1 MAEMA
6 EMAEGWTAKGGSSR
20 AKSLIWIC
28 VLVGS
33 LLSLSSC
40 VPHQLHRP
48 LSVVKYDDFT
58 QVFVEIDDQGEL
70 WSPRQLELA
79 LDVLEDASHHPK
91 GALVNIFVHGW
102 NHDASAE
109 NEIHGGNI
117 RGQQRLLS
125 LIADSRPPE
134 EYPQP
139 VIGIYIAWRGKLLRG
154 PLNMMSFFNRRQA
167 ANRVAGITATST
179 VYRLL
184 SAAKHNSRSR
194 VVLIGHSFGGLVVE
208 RTLSQA
214 LIGSLFAPGA
224 EHATSFDFPADLVV
238 LLNPASPAIHAK
250 QFVESLERNRL
261 KLYREDNQGIRR
273 EMPLVVSLTSEGD
286 WATGVFYPL
295 GLNVLAGRKAYRE
308 YGSDYCGAN
317 ASQKSFTVQTAGHH
331 TTLHS
336 HRVTAEPLS
345 SVSRDDRLRIFEDSG
360 SARWIFDPVTQQ
372 PVIQFEGEN
381 HLFKIKRR
389 LRAFNDTPYWIM
401 RVPKSLIPDHAQ
413 VFHFNAHSLIA
424 ALMTATGALDPES
437 RTRLRREDGIRP
449 LGLATTDRGEIL
461 FLDRSR
467 RLYRVPE
474 KGGHPRFFSCLPSEL
489 DPQGDIGLA
498 YEDGEYI
505 SAIRQRRRSRGS
517 AFNTSFR
524 VVRVHDERVEVVDT
538 RNIRSERRFVSMT
551 ADVPGRQGF
560 LVEEDSNV
568 IWQVDLTEHG
578 GRRPEPFAAA
588 VLEHSERV
596 TLLAYQSGEHALFA
610 IDGKGTVYRVDL
622 GTGIAQW
629 LVDGL
634 GWPTALEYDKW
645 RRRLYIADALN
656 RRVWRF
662 DCDEACAVP
671 ELHVDCQ
678 SLQHPTTLRVM
689 PDGKLWIGDLQ
700 AQALVRTDVEGKIE
714 RTYLSLVR
722 GPIHGKPAGF

>member
-1 MAEMA
+1 M
-6 EMAEGWTAKGGSSR
+6 
-20 AKSLIWIC
+20 SLSTEEQGHRLAALIV
-28 VLVGS
+28 VLVAALG
-33 LLSLSSC
+33 LGSC

-58 QVFVEIDDQGEL
+58 QIFVEIDDQGEL

-79 LDVLEDASHHPK
+79 LDVLEDAAHHPK

-109 NEIHGGNI
+109 NEISGGNI
-117 RGQQRLLS
+117 RGQQQLLS
-125 LIADSRPPE
+125 MLAEARPEE

-139 VIGIYIAWRGKLLRG
+139 VIGIYIAWRGKLLKG
-154 PLNMMSFFNRRQA
+154 PWNVMSFFNRRQA

-194 VVLIGHSFGGLVVE
+194 VVLVGHSFGGLVVE

-250 QFVESLERNRL
+250 QFIESLERNRL

-295 GLNVLAGRKAYRE
+295 GLNVLATRKAYRE
-308 YGSDYCGAN
+308 YGGDYCGAN
-317 ASQKSFTVQTAGHH
+317 ATQKSFTVQTAGHH
-331 TTLHS
+331 QSLHS
-336 HRVTAEPLS
+336 HRVTAEPLTS
-345 SVSRDDRLRIFEDSG
+345 IHRDDRLRIFEDSDA
-360 SARWIFDPVTQQ
+360 ARWVFDPVTQQ
-372 PVIQFEGEN
+372 PVIQFEGES

-389 LRAFNDTPYWIM
+389 LNAYNDTPYWIM
-401 RVPKSLIPDHAQ
+401 RVPKSLIPDHAK
-413 VFHFNAHSLIA
+413 VFHYNAHSMIA
-424 ALMTATGALDPES
+424 ALMMATGALDPDS

-449 LGLATTDRGEIL
+449 LGLASTEQGEVL
-461 FLDRSR
+461 LLDRSR

-474 KGGHPRFFSCLPSEL
+474 RGGHPRFFSCLPSEL
-489 DPQGDIGLA
+489 DPQGGIGVA
-498 YEDGEYI
+498 YEDGEFI
-505 SAIRQRRRSRGS
+505 SATRRRRSRGGS
-517 AFNTSFR
+517 YNTLFR
-524 VVRVHDERVEVVDT
+524 VVRLHDERIELIDT
-538 RNIRSERRFVSMT
+538 RHIRSERRFVSMT

-560 LVEEDSNV
+560 LVEQDSNV
-568 IWQVDLTEHG
+568 IWQVDLTEEG

-596 TLLAYQSGEHALFA
+596 ALLVHQAGEQALFA
-610 IDGKGTVYRVDL
+610 VDGKGTVYRVDL

-634 GWPTALEYDKW
+634 GWPTAVEYDKW
-645 RRRLYIADALN
+645 RRRLYVADALN

-662 DCDEACAVP
+662 NCDDACAVP
-671 ELHVDCQ
+671 EPHVDCQ
-678 SLQHPTTLRVM
+678 SLQHPTILRVM

-700 AQALVRTDVEGKIE
+700 AEALVRADVSGNID

-722 GPIHGKPAGF
+722 GPIYGKPEDF